1 MKLRFISDFQNQ
13 LPIIRSHIL
22 MRFGM
27 RRRWSTSSTKC
38 FFSILESEFNE
49 EFYTKKMRLNPS
61 DEILHVGFKIA
72 LRKWIGSVALK
83 VIASK
88 SILLDMHYM
97 FDKVNDMVELLV
109 VINKKELIFFL
120 QDNAMI
126 TFDVVSTTH
135 TIKDVPIVWK
145 GPNWESF
152 LNMLLNAKVTSKVMV
167 CLCD

>member
-1 MKLRFISDFQNQ
+1 
-13 LPIIRSHIL
+13 
-22 MRFGM
+22 
-27 RRRWSTSSTKC
+27 
-38 FFSILESEFNE
+38 
-49 EFYTKKMRLNPS
+49 
-61 DEILHVGFKIA
+61 
-72 LRKWIGSVALK
+72 
-83 VIASK
+83 
-88 SILLDMHYM
+88 M